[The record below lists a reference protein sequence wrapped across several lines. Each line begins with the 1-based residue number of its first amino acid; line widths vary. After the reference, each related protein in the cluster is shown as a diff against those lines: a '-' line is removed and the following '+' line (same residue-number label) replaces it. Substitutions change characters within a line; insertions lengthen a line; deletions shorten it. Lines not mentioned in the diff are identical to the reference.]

1 QGGQGLLRRIPSATN
16 RAPLLV
22 QLQRATRDPGQEFEP
37 SWSPLYSGTSSRQ
50 VRLRHTLRRK
60 ATVSRAAK
68 LRAASTWVTTIGSM
82 PSYRAILP
90 IGDVYPG
97 HRPEEVM
104 DSAVAAV
111 SSIATVEHT
120 DIQILSGVP
129 QIVVRFHI
137 DDDDDAQT

>member
-1 QGGQGLLRRIPSATN
+1 
-16 RAPLLV
+16 
-22 QLQRATRDPGQEFEP
+22 
-37 SWSPLYSGTSSRQ
+37 
-50 VRLRHTLRRK
+50 
-60 ATVSRAAK
+60 
-68 LRAASTWVTTIGSM
+68 M

-90 IGDVYPG
+90 IGEVHPG
-97 HRPEEVM
+97 HGPEEVM

-137 DDDDDAQT
+137 DDGAAARTVAEAMHDSVSRVATTGPGRLLLRRGGRWVSI

>member
-1 QGGQGLLRRIPSATN
+1 
-16 RAPLLV
+16 
-22 QLQRATRDPGQEFEP
+22 
-37 SWSPLYSGTSSRQ
+37 
-50 VRLRHTLRRK
+50 
-60 ATVSRAAK
+60 
-68 LRAASTWVTTIGSM
+68 M

-90 IGDVYPG
+90 IGEVHPG
-97 HRPEEVM
+97 HGPEEVM

-137 DDDDDAQT
+137 DDDVAARSVAEAMHDAVSRVAATGPGRLLLRRGGRWVSI

>member
-1 QGGQGLLRRIPSATN
+1 M
-16 RAPLLV
+16 
-22 QLQRATRDPGQEFEP
+22 
-37 SWSPLYSGTSSRQ
+37 
-50 VRLRHTLRRK
+50 
-60 ATVSRAAK
+60 
-68 LRAASTWVTTIGSM
+68 LRALAAAMLRVPAIWVITIGSM

-90 IGDVYPG
+90 IGDVHPG
-97 HRPEEVM
+97 HGPEEVM

-137 DDDDDAQT
+137 DDDDDAQSVSVAMQDAVSRVASTGAGRLLLRRGGRWVTV

>member
-1 QGGQGLLRRIPSATN
+1 
-16 RAPLLV
+16 
-22 QLQRATRDPGQEFEP
+22 
-37 SWSPLYSGTSSRQ
+37 
-50 VRLRHTLRRK
+50 
-60 ATVSRAAK
+60 
-68 LRAASTWVTTIGSM
+68 M

-90 IGDVYPG
+90 IGEVHPG
-97 HRPEEVM
+97 HGPEEVM

-137 DDDDDAQT
+137 DDGAAARTVAEAMHDAVSRVATTGPGRLLLRRGGRWVSI

>member
-1 QGGQGLLRRIPSATN
+1 
-16 RAPLLV
+16 
-22 QLQRATRDPGQEFEP
+22 
-37 SWSPLYSGTSSRQ
+37 
-50 VRLRHTLRRK
+50 
-60 ATVSRAAK
+60 
-68 LRAASTWVTTIGSM
+68 M

-90 IGDVYPG
+90 IGDLHPG
-97 HRPEEVM
+97 HGPEEVM

-137 DDDDDAQT
+137 DEDDEARSVADAMHDAVSRVATTDTGRLLLRRSGRWVPI